1 MAHKTGAAF
10 ADYGAHLIHGAANA
24 MYLPKVIQFNAK
36 EEATK
41 KRYAIICDYMKL
53 GGTTDE
59 EKSISSLTGFVIRR
73 KS

>member
-41 KRYAIICDYMKL
+41 KRYAIIA
-53 GGTTDE
+53 TT
-59 EKSISSLTGFVIRR
+59 
-73 KS
+73 